1 MKEET
6 KRLIDEVQ
14 GIIDDAAAEKK
25 DRNTEPDEI
34 EIRQAAENF
43 RDVMTRNGV
52 DYFLSGKYQPKG
64 DPKPKAL
71 ISLHG
76 PSEGILRA
84 MGGALYLIATDTKAS
99 PVSRLIFV
107 MKTDIK
113 QFVGNLAD
121 NYDRRRSMLENM
133 SVDFYNLAQGE
144 EDTGSNLLFQQ
155 ARYYQGVA
163 DGFRYARWILETLVS
178 AQDEDE

>member
-1 MKEET
+1 MNEET

-43 RDVMTRNGV
+43 RDIMARNGV
-52 DYFLSGKYQPKG
+52 DYFLAGKYQPKG

-76 PSEGILRA
+76 PQEEILS
-84 MGGALYLIATDTKAS
+84 ALGETFCRLATNTKSS
-99 PVSRLIFV
+99 PVSRLLFIATLRQMLDV
-107 MKTDIK
+107 AEHAMDDQIIK
-113 QFVGNLAD
+113 SQQKGDA
-121 NYDRRRSMLENM
+121 SHEN
-133 SVDFYNLAQGE
+133 
-144 EDTGSNLLFQQ
+144 
-155 ARYYQGVA
+155 
-163 DGFRYARWILETLVS
+163 
-178 AQDEDE
+178 

>member
-1 MKEET
+1 MNEET

-43 RDVMTRNGV
+43 RDIMTRNGV

-64 DPKPKAL
+64 DPKPKAF

-84 MGGALYLIATDTKAS
+84 MGGALYRIATDTKAS

-107 MKTDIK
+107 AS
-113 QFVGNLAD
+113 L
-121 NYDRRRSMLENM
+121 REMLDDASHALDDQIIELHRKGDTRHEN
-133 SVDFYNLAQGE
+133 
-144 EDTGSNLLFQQ
+144 
-155 ARYYQGVA
+155 
-163 DGFRYARWILETLVS
+163 
-178 AQDEDE
+178 

>member
-43 RDVMTRNGV
+43 RDIMTRNGV

-64 DPKPKAL
+64 DPKPKAF

-84 MGGALYLIATDTKAS
+84 MGGALYRIATDTKVS

-107 MKTDIK
+107 AS
-113 QFVGNLAD
+113 L
-121 NYDRRRSMLENM
+121 REMLDDTSHALGDQIIELHRKGDTRHEN
-133 SVDFYNLAQGE
+133 
-144 EDTGSNLLFQQ
+144 
-155 ARYYQGVA
+155 
-163 DGFRYARWILETLVS
+163 
-178 AQDEDE
+178 

>member
-43 RDVMTRNGV
+43 RDIMTRNGV

-64 DPKPKAL
+64 DPKPKAF

-84 MGGALYLIATDTKAS
+84 MGGALYRIATDTKVS

-107 MKTDIK
+107 AS
-113 QFVGNLAD
+113 L
-121 NYDRRRSMLENM
+121 REMLDDASHALDDQIIELHRKGDTRHEN
-133 SVDFYNLAQGE
+133 
-144 EDTGSNLLFQQ
+144 
-155 ARYYQGVA
+155 
-163 DGFRYARWILETLVS
+163 
-178 AQDEDE
+178 

>member
-34 EIRQAAENF
+34 EIRQAADNF
-43 RDVMTRNGV
+43 RDIMTRNGV

-64 DPKPKAL
+64 DPKPKAF

-84 MGGALYLIATDTKAS
+84 MGGALYRIATDTKVS

-107 MKTDIK
+107 AS
-113 QFVGNLAD
+113 L
-121 NYDRRRSMLENM
+121 REML
-133 SVDFYNLAQGE
+133 D
-144 EDTGSNLLFQQ
+144 DTSHALDDQIIELHRKGDT
-155 ARYYQGVA
+155 RHE
-163 DGFRYARWILETLVS
+163 I
-178 AQDEDE
+178 

>member
-25 DRNTEPDEI
+25 DRNMEPDEI

-43 RDVMTRNGV
+43 RDIMTRNGV

-64 DPKPKAL
+64 DPKPKAF

-84 MGGALYLIATDTKAS
+84 MGGALYRIATDTKAS

-107 MKTDIK
+107 AS
-113 QFVGNLAD
+113 L
-121 NYDRRRSMLENM
+121 REMLDDASHALGDQIIELHRKGDTRHEN
-133 SVDFYNLAQGE
+133 
-144 EDTGSNLLFQQ
+144 
-155 ARYYQGVA
+155 
-163 DGFRYARWILETLVS
+163 
-178 AQDEDE
+178 

>member
-1 MKEET
+1 MNEET

-14 GIIDDAAAEKK
+14 GIIDDAAAGEK

-43 RDVMTRNGV
+43 RDIMTRNGV
-52 DYFLSGKYQPKG
+52 DYFLAGKYQPKG
-64 DPKPKAL
+64 DPKPQAY

-84 MGGALYLIATDTKAS
+84 MGGALYRIATDTKAS

-107 MKTDIK
+107 AS
-113 QFVGNLAD
+113 L
-121 NYDRRRSMLENM
+121 REMLDDASHALDDQIIELHRKGDTRHEN
-133 SVDFYNLAQGE
+133 
-144 EDTGSNLLFQQ
+144 
-155 ARYYQGVA
+155 
-163 DGFRYARWILETLVS
+163 
-178 AQDEDE
+178 

>member
-1 MKEET
+1 MNEET

-14 GIIDDAAAEKK
+14 GIIDDAAAGEK

-43 RDVMTRNGV
+43 RDIMTRNGV
-52 DYFLSGKYQPKG
+52 DYILAGKYQPKG

-84 MGGALYLIATDTKAS
+84 MGGALYRIAMDTKAS

-107 MKTDIK
+107 ASLREMLDDASHA
-113 QFVGNLAD
+113 LAD
-121 NYDRRRSMLENM
+121 QIITSQQKGDANHEN
-133 SVDFYNLAQGE
+133 
-144 EDTGSNLLFQQ
+144 
-155 ARYYQGVA
+155 
-163 DGFRYARWILETLVS
+163 
-178 AQDEDE
+178 

>member
-25 DRNTEPDEI
+25 DRNMEPDEI

-43 RDVMTRNGV
+43 RDIMTRNGV

-64 DPKPKAL
+64 DPKPKAF

-84 MGGALYLIATDTKAS
+84 MGGALYRIATDTKAS

-107 MKTDIK
+107 AS
-113 QFVGNLAD
+113 L
-121 NYDRRRSMLENM
+121 REMLDDASHALDDQIIELHRKGDTRHEN
-133 SVDFYNLAQGE
+133 
-144 EDTGSNLLFQQ
+144 
-155 ARYYQGVA
+155 
-163 DGFRYARWILETLVS
+163 
-178 AQDEDE
+178 

>member
-1 MKEET
+1 MNEET

-14 GIIDDAAAEKK
+14 GIIDDAAAGEK

-43 RDVMTRNGV
+43 RDIMTRNGV
-52 DYFLSGKYQPKG
+52 DYILAGKYQPKG

-84 MGGALYLIATDTKAS
+84 MGGALYRIATDTKAS
-99 PVSRLIFV
+99 PVPRLIFV
-107 MKTDIK
+107 ASLRELLDDASHALGDQIIELHRKGDT
-113 QFVGNLAD
+113 
-121 NYDRRRSMLENM
+121 RHEN
-133 SVDFYNLAQGE
+133 
-144 EDTGSNLLFQQ
+144 
-155 ARYYQGVA
+155 
-163 DGFRYARWILETLVS
+163 
-178 AQDEDE
+178 

>member
-1 MKEET
+1 MNEET

-14 GIIDDAAAEKK
+14 GIIDDAAAGEK

-43 RDVMTRNGV
+43 RDIMTHNGV

-64 DPKPKAL
+64 DPKPKAF

-84 MGGALYLIATDTKAS
+84 MGGALYRIATDTKAS

-107 MKTDIK
+107 ASLREMLDDASHALDDQIIE
-113 QFVGNLAD
+113 L
-121 NYDRRRSMLENM
+121 RRKGDTRHEN
-133 SVDFYNLAQGE
+133 
-144 EDTGSNLLFQQ
+144 
-155 ARYYQGVA
+155 
-163 DGFRYARWILETLVS
+163 
-178 AQDEDE
+178 

>member
-1 MKEET
+1 MNEET

-43 RDVMTRNGV
+43 RDIMARNGV

-64 DPKPKAL
+64 DPKPKAI

-76 PSEGILRA
+76 PSEDIL
-84 MGGALYLIATDTKAS
+84 GALVEALYRITTNTKTS
-99 PVSRLIFV
+99 PVSRLIFIASLRMALDDV
-107 MKTDIK
+107 EHA
-113 QFVGNLAD
+113 LAD
-121 NYDRRRSMLENM
+121 QIIKSQRKGDARHEN
-133 SVDFYNLAQGE
+133 
-144 EDTGSNLLFQQ
+144 
-155 ARYYQGVA
+155 
-163 DGFRYARWILETLVS
+163 
-178 AQDEDE
+178 

>member
-1 MKEET
+1 MREET

-43 RDVMTRNGV
+43 RDIMTRNGV

-64 DPKPKAL
+64 DPKPKAF

-84 MGGALYLIATDTKAS
+84 MGGALYRIATDTKAS

-107 MKTDIK
+107 AS
-113 QFVGNLAD
+113 L
-121 NYDRRRSMLENM
+121 REMLDDASHALGDQIIELHRKGDTRHEN
-133 SVDFYNLAQGE
+133 
-144 EDTGSNLLFQQ
+144 
-155 ARYYQGVA
+155 
-163 DGFRYARWILETLVS
+163 
-178 AQDEDE
+178 

>member
-1 MKEET
+1 MNEET

-25 DRNTEPDEI
+25 DRNMEPDEI

-43 RDVMTRNGV
+43 RDIMTRNGV

-64 DPKPKAL
+64 DPKPKAF

-84 MGGALYLIATDTKAS
+84 MGGALYRIATDTKAS

-107 MKTDIK
+107 AS
-113 QFVGNLAD
+113 L
-121 NYDRRRSMLENM
+121 REMLDDASHALDDQIIELHRKGDTRHEN
-133 SVDFYNLAQGE
+133 
-144 EDTGSNLLFQQ
+144 
-155 ARYYQGVA
+155 
-163 DGFRYARWILETLVS
+163 
-178 AQDEDE
+178 

>member
-1 MKEET
+1 MKKET

-43 RDVMTRNGV
+43 RDIMTRNGV

-64 DPKPKAL
+64 DPKPKAF

-84 MGGALYLIATDTKAS
+84 MGGALYRIATDTKAS

-107 MKTDIK
+107 AS
-113 QFVGNLAD
+113 L
-121 NYDRRRSMLENM
+121 REMLDDASHALGDQIIELHRKGDTRHEN
-133 SVDFYNLAQGE
+133 
-144 EDTGSNLLFQQ
+144 
-155 ARYYQGVA
+155 
-163 DGFRYARWILETLVS
+163 
-178 AQDEDE
+178 

>member
-25 DRNTEPDEI
+25 GRNMEPDEI

-43 RDVMTRNGV
+43 RDIMTRNGV

-64 DPKPKAL
+64 DPKPKAF

-84 MGGALYLIATDTKAS
+84 MGGALYRIATDTKAS
-99 PVSRLIFV
+99 PVSRLLFIA
-107 MKTDIK
+107 TLR
-113 QFVGNLAD
+113 Q
-121 NYDRRRSMLENM
+121 MLDVAEHAMDDQIITSQQKGDAIHEN
-133 SVDFYNLAQGE
+133 
-144 EDTGSNLLFQQ
+144 
-155 ARYYQGVA
+155 
-163 DGFRYARWILETLVS
+163 
-178 AQDEDE
+178 

>member
-1 MKEET
+1 MNEET

-14 GIIDDAAAEKK
+14 GIIDDAAAGEK
-25 DRNTEPDEI
+25 DCNTEPDGI

-43 RDVMTRNGV
+43 RDIMTRNGV

-64 DPKPKAL
+64 DPKPKA
-71 ISLHG
+71 IIALHG
-76 PSEGILRA
+76 PQEEILS
-84 MGGALYLIATDTKAS
+84 ALGETFYRLATNTKTS
-99 PVSRLIFV
+99 PISR
-107 MKTDIK
+107 
-113 QFVGNLAD
+113 
-121 NYDRRRSMLENM
+121 
-133 SVDFYNLAQGE
+133 
-144 EDTGSNLLFQQ
+144 LLFQQ

>member
-1 MKEET
+1 MNEET

-14 GIIDDAAAEKK
+14 GIIDDAAAGEK

-43 RDVMTRNGV
+43 RDIMTRNGV

-64 DPKPKAL
+64 DPKPKAF

-84 MGGALYLIATDTKAS
+84 MGEAFYRLATNTKTS
-99 PVSRLIFV
+99 PISRLLFV
-107 MKTDIK
+107 AS
-113 QFVGNLAD
+113 L
-121 NYDRRRSMLENM
+121 REMLDDASHALGDQIIELHRKGDTRHEN
-133 SVDFYNLAQGE
+133 
-144 EDTGSNLLFQQ
+144 
-155 ARYYQGVA
+155 
-163 DGFRYARWILETLVS
+163 
-178 AQDEDE
+178 

>member
-1 MKEET
+1 MNGET

-43 RDVMTRNGV
+43 RDIMTRNGV

-64 DPKPKAL
+64 DPKPKAF

-84 MGGALYLIATDTKAS
+84 MGGALYRIATDTKAS

-107 MKTDIK
+107 AS
-113 QFVGNLAD
+113 L
-121 NYDRRRSMLENM
+121 REMLDDASHALDDQIIELHRKGDTRHEN
-133 SVDFYNLAQGE
+133 
-144 EDTGSNLLFQQ
+144 
-155 ARYYQGVA
+155 
-163 DGFRYARWILETLVS
+163 
-178 AQDEDE
+178 

>member
-43 RDVMTRNGV
+43 RDIMTRNGV

-64 DPKPKAL
+64 DPKPKAF

-84 MGGALYLIATDTKAS
+84 MGGALYRIATDTKAS

-107 MKTDIK
+107 AS
-113 QFVGNLAD
+113 L
-121 NYDRRRSMLENM
+121 REMLDDASHALGDQIIELHRKGGTRHEN
-133 SVDFYNLAQGE
+133 
-144 EDTGSNLLFQQ
+144 
-155 ARYYQGVA
+155 
-163 DGFRYARWILETLVS
+163 
-178 AQDEDE
+178 

>member
-14 GIIDDAAAEKK
+14 GIIDDAAAGEK
-25 DRNTEPDEI
+25 DRNTDPDEI
-34 EIRQAAENF
+34 EIRQAVENF
-43 RDVMTRNGV
+43 RDIMTRNGV

-64 DPKPKAL
+64 DPKPKAF

-84 MGGALYLIATDTKAS
+84 MGGALYRIATDTKAS

-107 MKTDIK
+107 AS
-113 QFVGNLAD
+113 L
-121 NYDRRRSMLENM
+121 REMLDDASHALDDQIIELHRKGDTRHEN
-133 SVDFYNLAQGE
+133 
-144 EDTGSNLLFQQ
+144 
-155 ARYYQGVA
+155 
-163 DGFRYARWILETLVS
+163 
-178 AQDEDE
+178 

>member
-1 MKEET
+1 MNEET

-43 RDVMTRNGV
+43 RGIMTRNGV

-64 DPKPKAL
+64 DPKPKAF

-84 MGGALYLIATDTKAS
+84 MGGALYRIATDTKAS

-107 MKTDIK
+107 AS
-113 QFVGNLAD
+113 L
-121 NYDRRRSMLENM
+121 REMLDDASHALDDQIIELHRKGDTRHEN
-133 SVDFYNLAQGE
+133 
-144 EDTGSNLLFQQ
+144 
-155 ARYYQGVA
+155 
-163 DGFRYARWILETLVS
+163 
-178 AQDEDE
+178 

>member
-25 DRNTEPDEI
+25 DRNMEPDEI

-43 RDVMTRNGV
+43 RDIMTRNGV

-64 DPKPKAL
+64 DPKPKAF

-84 MGGALYLIATDTKAS
+84 MGGALYRIATDTKAS

-107 MKTDIK
+107 AS
-113 QFVGNLAD
+113 L
-121 NYDRRRSMLENM
+121 REMLDDTSHALGDQIIELHRKGDTRHEN
-133 SVDFYNLAQGE
+133 
-144 EDTGSNLLFQQ
+144 
-155 ARYYQGVA
+155 
-163 DGFRYARWILETLVS
+163 
-178 AQDEDE
+178 

>member
-14 GIIDDAAAEKK
+14 GIIDDAAAGEK

-43 RDVMTRNGV
+43 RDIMTRNGV

-64 DPKPKAL
+64 DPKPKAF

-84 MGGALYLIATDTKAS
+84 MGGALYRIATDTKAS

-107 MKTDIK
+107 AS
-113 QFVGNLAD
+113 L
-121 NYDRRRSMLENM
+121 REMLDDASHALDDQIIELHRKGDTRHEN
-133 SVDFYNLAQGE
+133 
-144 EDTGSNLLFQQ
+144 
-155 ARYYQGVA
+155 
-163 DGFRYARWILETLVS
+163 
-178 AQDEDE
+178 

>member
-1 MKEET
+1 MNEET

-14 GIIDDAAAEKK
+14 GIIDDAAAGEK

-43 RDVMTRNGV
+43 RDIMTRNGV

-84 MGGALYLIATDTKAS
+84 MGGALYRIATNTKSS

-107 MKTDIK
+107 ASLREMLDDASHALGGQIIK
-113 QFVGNLAD
+113 SQQKGDA
-121 NYDRRRSMLENM
+121 SHEN
-133 SVDFYNLAQGE
+133 
-144 EDTGSNLLFQQ
+144 
-155 ARYYQGVA
+155 
-163 DGFRYARWILETLVS
+163 
-178 AQDEDE
+178 